1 MRKSEL
7 IWKAMSDQEG
17 DDPETGAGG
26 EGNTPATDPNNNSD
40 NVGNDGPTT
49 PHMGDRSDGGE
60 FESPN
65 TEGDTGRARVPSER
79 VSAGSEDSISEQDLT
94 ESSGEWGHSQTP
106 HISPALKE
114 LKAKSKAN
122 PEHGPTS

>member
-1 MRKSEL
+1 
-7 IWKAMSDQEG
+7 MSDQDG

-26 EGNTPATDPNNNSD
+26 GGNTPATDPNNNSD
-40 NVGNDGPTT
+40 VGNDPTT

-79 VSAGSEDSISEQDLT
+79 VQKMTFLNRIRLN
-94 ESSGEWGHSQTP
+94 
-106 HISPALKE
+106 ALNLQ
-114 LKAKSKAN
+114 LKRFRHRKCRRHLQVQVSCK
-122 PEHGPTS
+122 TMLKV